1 MGRPKQPEALRQS
14 LLDHAIALV
23 LTQGLHGLTT
33 DAVARAAGVSKGGLF
48 HHFASKPAL
57 VEAVAAEAVARMAQA
72 IDARL
77 SPDPARPGRFTRAY
91 VGAVVEDTGSAWSLL
106 SLLLLAEPSMQRL
119 WDDWIAAQ
127 LELHAAT
134 DAGPDLAILR
144 LAADGIWLGQTAAM
158 AQGLPRAALL
168 DRLAHWL
175 DRAAPE
181 G

>member
-1 MGRPKQPEALRQS
+1 M
-14 LLDHAIALV
+14 
-23 LTQGLHGLTT
+23 
-33 DAVARAAGVSKGGLF
+33 
-48 HHFASKPAL
+48 
-57 VEAVAAEAVARMAQA
+57 
-72 IDARL
+72 
-77 SPDPARPGRFTRAY
+77 PGRVTRAY
-91 VGAVVEDTGSAWSLL
+91 VGAGVEVTGSAWSLL